1 MDVVYRVNQDA
12 VGTDSSHWMMDIG
25 LDGQCH
31 YIVRESTKTCIYIK
45 QTIVTQALC
54 IRACVPK
61 SSKAFSDIPLGTSGI
76 MLKIYLLERIR
87 K

>member
-1 MDVVYRVNQDA
+1 MDVVYRVDQDA

-31 YIVRESTKTCIYIK
+31 YIVRESTKKCIYIK

-54 IRACVPK
+54 IRACV
-61 SSKAFSDIPLGTSGI
+61 TT
-76 MLKIYLLERIR
+76 IYILTILSFVFHQKTEFLNR
-87 K
+87 